1 MSSVGKRSTRKTT
14 RNDSDGSCNSAEMQD
29 SENNAENERRGE
41 SGGAGH
47 GEEDGAFEPGSWEC
61 TAFKCLMCDTRK
73 GTSTRKPR
81 LNPSVVQ
88 QQTLVQKLAVEV
100 EKAHQKKQRNSAEM
114 TVRNSP
120 DCFSPC
126 TSAMANSPK
135 PSRAPSAN
143 GGLSNKQQ
151 SKLTI
156 RRRPVPFRD
165 ALVVR
170 SAAKKMVVNVNGVSF
185 TVTEF
190 KPRTSPRGRKKLP
203 VNQNNGKLANTT

>member
-1 MSSVGKRSTRKTT
+1 MTATAVVIPRKCKTAKTT
-14 RNDSDGSCNSAEMQD
+14 PKMRGGGKAEAPVV
-29 SENNAENERRGE
+29 EKKT
-41 SGGAGH
+41 GH
-47 GEEDGAFEPGSWEC
+47 
-61 TAFKCLMCDTRK
+61 
-73 GTSTRKPR
+73 
-81 LNPSVVQ
+81 LN
-88 QQTLVQKLAVEV
+88 LAVGNV
-100 EKAHQKKQRNSAEM
+100 QRNSAEM
-114 TVRNSP
+114 AVRNSP

-203 VNQNNGKLANTT
+203 VNQNNGKHNVTLCHSQAE